1 MTEISLLQD
10 KLPPG
15 LCLEVQCLFKWFLFF
30 SFFFSCRF
38 LTYKLFIVKIFLRVF
53 FRYFLYSVCLY
64 WSQSFRSK
72 LSTFRKITY
81 IRSDVCH
88 STAPFLCFNLPFW
101 FPFHYFGDTLLEKC
115 PNYLFW
121 LTVAIALPFAPS
133 LLCSIVAEV
142 TKEFLM
148 TLSVRQIWGLI
159 LLDFTDRLIL
169 RRPIT
174 PLSLHRSGKFP
185 IWKRSLFFK

>member
-1 MTEISLLQD
+1 MIS
-10 KLPPG
+10 
-15 LCLEVQCLFKWFLFF
+15 FLFF
-30 SFFFSCRF
+30 FFLADSSRTNSLLSKSFLEF
-38 LTYKLFIVKIFLRVF
+38 F

-148 TLSVRQIWGLI
+148 ALSVRQIWGLI